1 MATELLTMHS
11 DLSLNAQRVKQAAT
25 NAGFELVGI
34 AKAESTPEEYRKFE
48 EWLSAGYH
56 ATMTYLERNSE
67 KRKDIR
73 AIMPEAKSV
82 IVVGRSYY
90 TPQKHEVGDDR
101 GKISR
106 YAWGTDYHELLPNNI
121 QDIIEVL
128 HTIQPGSISTY
139 YVDTGPVSEK
149 QWARKAGIGW
159 QGKHSNIISRDI
171 GSWFFIGVIITSV
184 ELAHDQPIQDYC
196 GTCTAC
202 MEACPTSAIVEPYTV
217 DAGKCLSYWT
227 IEAKPEIPIPNE
239 ISQNMDQ
246 WIFGCDICQDVCPW
260 NSFAKETTMEE
271 FYPRHGQTT
280 VLLNDIIS
288 MEQSEFSDRFRK
300 SPLKRTKLAGL
311 QRNVEALL
319 HAQKDADE
327 LV

>member
-1 MATELLTMHS
+1 MASEFLNMQDVS
-11 DLSLNAQRVKQAAT
+11 YLNAERVKQAAKA
-25 NAGFELVGI
+25 AGFELVGI
-34 AKAESTPEEYRKFE
+34 AKAESTDEEYLQFE

-56 ATMTYLERNSE
+56 ATMGYLERNAE

-73 AIMPEAKSV
+73 SIMPEAKSV
-82 IVVGRSYY
+82 IVVGRSYH
-90 TPQKHEVGDDR
+90 TSNEHQRGHDI

-106 YAWGTDYHELLPNNI
+106 YAWGTDYHELLPDNM
-121 QDIIEVL
+121 QGIIHVL
-128 HTIQPGSISTY
+128 NSVMPGSTSKL

-149 QWARKAGIGW
+149 QWARRAGIGW

-202 MEACPTSAIVEPYTV
+202 LDACPTSAIVEPYTV

-227 IEAKPEIPIPNE
+227 IEAKPEIPIPTD
-239 ISQNMDQ
+239 IAKNMDQ
-246 WIFGCDICQDVCPW
+246 WIFGCDVCQDVCPW
-260 NSFAKETTMEE
+260 NSFAKETTISE
-271 FYPRHGQTT
+271 FAPRHGQTA
-280 VLLNDIIS
+280 LLLDEVMS

-311 QRNVEALL
+311 QRNALAL
-319 HAQKDADE
+319 HNAQESSDGN
-327 LV
+327 L

>member
-25 NAGFELVGI
+25 KAGFELVGI
-34 AKAESTPEEYRKFE
+34 AKAESTPGEYRKFE
-48 EWLSAGYH
+48 EWLSAGYQ
-56 ATMTYLERNSE
+56 ATMTYLERNFQ

-106 YAWGTDYHELLPNNI
+106 YAWGTDYHELLPKNI
-121 QDIIEVL
+121 QHIIELL
-128 HTIQPGSISTY
+128 HTIQPGSKSTY

-227 IEAKPEIPIPNE
+227 IEAKPDIPIPTE

-260 NSFAKETTMEE
+260 NSFAKETTIAE

-319 HAQKDADE
+319 HAQKDTDE
-327 LV
+327 HV